1 MPVKAPANATANAP
15 AKAYELSARYLP
27 AAILA
32 ASLTALGSA
41 FAAQYVWGLEP
52 CILCLYQR
60 IPYGLAALL
69 GLAGLFAPPGARAW
83 IGAGAGLV
91 FVIGAGIAAYHVGVE
106 QHWWQSA
113 TSCGADAGA
122 GPLSFEEFRRGLAA
136 KVEIRCDQVAWSL
149 FGLSMATYNVALSL
163 GLAAGSLGGA
173 WIMGKEKMA

>member
-1 MPVKAPANATANAP
+1 MPVKAPANAPANAP

-106 QHWWQSA
+106 QHWWQST

-122 GPLSFEEFRRGLAA
+122 AEPRVL
-136 KVEIRCDQVAWSL
+136 VER
-149 FGLSMATYNVALSL
+149 
-163 GLAAGSLGGA
+163 GGA
-173 WIMGKEKMA
+173 VRVHDKEDEGRPGHRELGPRLRREVPLL